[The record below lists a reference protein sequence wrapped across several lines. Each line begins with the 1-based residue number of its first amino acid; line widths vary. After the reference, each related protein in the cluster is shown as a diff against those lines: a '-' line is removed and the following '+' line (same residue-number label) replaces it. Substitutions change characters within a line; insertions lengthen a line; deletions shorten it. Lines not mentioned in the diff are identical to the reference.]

1 MTSAGLTAQRGGPLI
16 AFCNEADAC
25 HAWANEAFRRLRAP
39 LLTCEP
45 VLAEAAYHLAKIGI
59 DPAEVLDL
67 VSGGVLKIALNL
79 EAEASAL
86 ATLIRRYADQPMD
99 LADACLVRLAELVE
113 DSVVF
118 TVDRDFLVYRR
129 QGRERMA
136 LLAPFA

>member
-1 MTSAGLTAQRGGPLI
+1 MKAILVDAGPLI
-16 AFCNEADAC
+16 AFFNADDA
-25 HAWANEAFRRLRAP
+25 HHDWATTQFRRLSRP

-45 VLAEAAYHLAKIGI
+45 VLTEAAHHVRKSGG
-59 DPAEVLDL
+59 DPTLLLDWL
-67 VSGGVLKIALNL
+67 GGGVLAIGLDL
-79 EAEASAL
+79 EAEAPAVAAL
-86 ATLIRRYADQPMD
+86 MRRYADQPMD